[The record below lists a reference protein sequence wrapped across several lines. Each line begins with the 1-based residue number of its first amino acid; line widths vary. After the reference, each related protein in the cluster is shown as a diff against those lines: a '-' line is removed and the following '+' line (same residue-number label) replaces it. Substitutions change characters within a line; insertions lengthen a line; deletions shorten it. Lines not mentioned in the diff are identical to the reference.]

1 MCSSPCSGDERAWGA
16 ARQGGETLR
25 REQSSGWQ
33 TRGSIS
39 GRMGVS
45 DLLTDRRMDLGGGG
59 ACVRRLSFW
68 SAWSVMADACALRA
82 TALLRCS
89 AVRVGDGAVCARVRP
104 CAVGRCRLVDRLRA
118 GLGHARHT
126 RQRERRHNG
135 QNATGDTERKR
146 NGAKFRQARHEGA
159 PGPRERLAAGVHRH
173 RGRAGVRTRQQTRV
187 TRAPGRSGREACGL
201 RKTHRKRRTHGDP
214 RGAGAGRARAVF
226 GSFFEKNELSLSH
239 HWGPVPSRTSLRTG
253 CKPHGN
259 GQGWQGA

>member
-135 QNATGDTERKR
+135 QNATGAHR
-146 NGAKFRQARHEGA
+146 NGETGQVPPSTARG
-159 PGPRERLAAGVHRH
+159 GPRPSRTPRCWRPPAPRPRRSPDETADTSDESAGPERTG
-173 RGRAGVRTRQQTRV
+173 GVRSR
-187 TRAPGRSGREACGL
+187 
-201 RKTHRKRRTHGDP
+201 RKTHRTRRTPGRTRRPGREHEQ
-214 RGAGAGRARAVF
+214 RGFRK
-226 GSFFEKNELSLSH
+226 FF
-239 HWGPVPSRTSLRTG
+239 
-253 CKPHGN
+253 
-259 GQGWQGA
+259 